1 MRDTYEMTTEANIS
15 AVFEK
20 FRQHAAALDAQAAT
34 PDLNQAIIQL
44 AQWMTLEGGWL
55 SKSDKTTLANIGG
68 LMFREQVVAR
78 RAAFNQK
85 TTQIDGLN
93 VQFELE

>member
-1 MRDTYEMTTEANIS
+1 MTTELDIS
-15 AVFEK
+15 AVIEQ
-20 FRQHAAALDAQAAT
+20 FRQHAAALDSQAAT
-34 PDLNQAIIQL
+34 TDLNQAIIQL

-78 RAAFNQK
+78 RAALNEK
-85 TTQIDGLN
+85 TMQIDGSKN
-93 VQFELE
+93 SF